1 MPRSLPRLCTEAA
14 AAGAPVRVVG
24 CGTSEHGAQAMALI
38 LAAAL
43 AREGF
48 EPRVEAAQAFEA
60 ALAPQHGG
68 LVVGI
73 SHEGGTWA
81 TNRALEAARAA
92 GSRTALVTV
101 SDRSPGAALADLV
114 VTTEEADQS
123 WCHTIGY
130 LSPVLAALAVAGH
143 VTGKAPDAAAVRAA
157 LAAGAGGAEAA
168 ERVAARLADAS
179 HIVVIASGPDR
190 PAARE
195 LALKIEEATWLPTT
209 MRDLETFLHG
219 HLPATDATTGLVLI
233 LADGDALDARADR
246 AAEALAAAHAIGLRA
261 AAILSDAAQA
271 ALLMA
276 PTPVGRMRAAL
287 PVAARGARGRFG
299 RHGRAAAASH
309 RAAGPGARHEPRPDP
324 PGPGGLP
331 RGRRAGP
338 LSAVA
343 RQQPLPGSRPSPPAA
358 ATMPSRTRTKA
369 SRSPSG
375 MAARKCSSTPRRWV
389 GEAARRRRRPASV
402 RTANAPRASVG
413 QARRST

>member
-1 MPRSLPRLCTEAA
+1 MTEMIAAEPAFAQRLLRRLAAPDGGAAQLAAALHEAA
-14 AAGAPVRVVG
+14 ATGAPVRVVG
-24 CGTSEHGAQAMALI
+24 CGTSEHGAQATALI

-48 EPRVEAAQAFEA
+48 EPRVEAVQAFEA
-60 ALAPQHGG
+60 ALAPQRGG

-130 LSPVLAALAVAGH
+130 LSPVLVAFAVAGH
-143 VTGKAPDAAAVRAA
+143 VTGKAPDATAVRAA
-157 LAAGAGGAEAA
+157 LVAGAGGADAA
-168 ERVAARLADAS
+168 ERIAARLVDAS
-179 HIVVIASGPDR
+179 HIVVIASGADR
-190 PAARE
+190 PAAGE
-195 LALKIEEATWLPTT
+195 LALKIEEATWLPST

-233 LADGDALDARADR
+233 LADPDALEARAER

-261 AAILSDAAQA
+261 AAILSDAAHV

-276 PTPVGRMRAAL
+276 PTPVGRIRAAL
-287 PVAARGARGRFG
+287 P
-299 RHGRAAAASH
+299 
-309 RAAGPGARHEPRPDP
+309 AGLEG
-324 PGPGGLP
+324 
-331 RGRRAGP
+331 
-338 LSAVA
+338 
-343 RQQPLPGSRPSPPAA
+343 PAA
-358 ATMPSRTRTKA
+358 ALVATAVPLQLLTERLARARGTNPDAIRRDQA
-369 SRSPSG
+369 AYLEA
-375 MAARKCSSTPRRWV
+375 AAR
-389 GEAARRRRRPASV
+389 V
-402 RTANAPRASVG
+402 R
-413 QARRST
+413 

>member
-1 MPRSLPRLCTEAA
+1 MTDADHPTAFNPEAPLPGAPDPWRGSSMPAPRVGPPWAMTEMIAAEPAFAERLLRRLAAPDGAA
-14 AAGAPVRVVG
+14 ARLAAALLQAAIADTPIRIVG
-24 CGTSEHGAQAMALI
+24 CGTSEHGAQAATLI

-48 EPRVEAAQAFEA
+48 EPRVEAVQAFEA
-60 ALAPQHGG
+60 ALVPQRGG

-81 TNRALEAARAA
+81 TNRALEAARQA

-157 LAAGAGGAEAA
+157 LAAGTGGADAA

-179 HIVVIASGPDR
+179 HIVVIASGADR

-195 LALKIEEATWLPTT
+195 LALKVEEATWLPTT

-219 HLPATDATTGLVLI
+219 HLPATDGTTGLVLI
-233 LADGDALDARADR
+233 LADDHARVARVER
-246 AAEALAAAHAIGLRA
+246 AAEALAAARAIGLRA
-261 AAILSDAAQA
+261 AAILSDAADA

-276 PTPVGRMRAAL
+276 PTPAGRMRAAL
-287 PVAARGARGRFG
+287 P
-299 RHGRAAAASH
+299 
-309 RAAGPGARHEPRPDP
+309 AGLEG
-324 PGPGGLP
+324 
-331 RGRRAGP
+331 
-338 LSAVA
+338 
-343 RQQPLPGSRPSPPAA
+343 PAA
-358 ATMPSRTRTKA
+358 ALVATAVPLQLLTERLARARGTNPDPIRRDHA
-369 SRSPSG
+369 AYLEA
-375 MAARKCSSTPRRWV
+375 AARLR
-389 GEAARRRRRPASV
+389 
-402 RTANAPRASVG
+402 
-413 QARRST
+413 

>member
-1 MPRSLPRLCTEAA
+1 MINPASPPAFDPEAPLPGAPDPWQGSSMPALRPGPPWAMTEMIAAEPAFAERLLRRLAAPDGAAARLAAALHEAA

-24 CGTSEHGAQAMALI
+24 CGTSEHGAQATALI
-38 LAAAL
+38 LAAGL

-48 EPRVEAAQAFEA
+48 EPRVEAVQAFEA
-60 ALAPQHGG
+60 ALAPQRGG

-157 LAAGAGGAEAA
+157 LAAGAGGADAA
-168 ERVAARLADAS
+168 EPMATRLADTS
-179 HIVVIASGPDR
+179 HIVVIASGADR

-195 LALKIEEATWLPTT
+195 LVLKIEEATWLPTT

-233 LADGDALDARADR
+233 LADPDALEARAER
-246 AAEALAAAHAIGLRA
+246 AAEALTAAHAIGLRT
-261 AAILSDAAQA
+261 AAILSDAAHA

-287 PVAARGARGRFG
+287 P
-299 RHGRAAAASH
+299 
-309 RAAGPGARHEPRPDP
+309 AGLEG
-324 PGPGGLP
+324 
-331 RGRRAGP
+331 
-338 LSAVA
+338 
-343 RQQPLPGSRPSPPAA
+343 PAA
-358 ATMPSRTRTKA
+358 ALVATAVPLQLFTERLARARGTNPDPIRRDQA
-369 SRSPSG
+369 AYLEA
-375 MAARKCSSTPRRWV
+375 AAR
-389 GEAARRRRRPASV
+389 V
-402 RTANAPRASVG
+402 R
-413 QARRST
+413 